1 MQNIASFQ
9 LCLNQS
15 LWMAALKKVVILP
28 CAEGF
33 QVTDVVDGFN
43 QIGFALT
50 VFSEDPVCFWRKFR
64 LKVGIIP
71 KVP

>member
-1 MQNIASFQ
+1 MS
-9 LCLNQS
+9 
-15 LWMAALKKVVILP
+15 ALKEMVILP

-33 QVTDVVDGFN
+33 EVTDVVDGFN

-64 LKVGIIP
+64 LKVGIIS